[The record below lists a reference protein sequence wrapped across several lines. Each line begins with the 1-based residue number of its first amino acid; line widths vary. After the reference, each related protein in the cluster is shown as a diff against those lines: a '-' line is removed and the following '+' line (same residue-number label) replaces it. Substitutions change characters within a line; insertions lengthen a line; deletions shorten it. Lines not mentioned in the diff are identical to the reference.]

1 MSGTVIKIE
10 NLGKQYRVGEI
21 STGTLSKDFQR
32 WCSRILGKDDPYS
45 KIGQDRAQ
53 SRIKDQNN
61 QFIWAL
67 KDIHFEVK
75 QGEVLGIVGKNGA
88 GKSTLL
94 KILSQVT
101 SPTTGE
107 VRIKGRIASLLEIGT
122 GFHSELT
129 GRENIYLNGAILG
142 MTKREIRIK
151 FDQIVDFSGIEQ
163 YIDTP
168 VKRYSSGMYVRLAFS
183 VAAHLEPEILIVDEV
198 LAVGDSEFQKKCL
211 GKMQDVSQKEGRT
224 VLFVSH
230 NLSTVE
236 NLCKNSIL
244 LEKGRLKEFDAT
256 SRIII
261 DYLNNKNEI
270 ELNLND
276 RNDRKGNGLIKFTK
290 INISDSLRKTDKRVF
305 IGSPME
311 INIELSKHVDIKLL
325 NFKVAIGIDNESGTR
340 ITIIDSEVSGIN
352 YFEITEKSILIKIVI
367 ERLTLFPGKYYYTLF
382 TSLNSDICDWIVNAG
397 SFNVDPGDFY
407 GTGKLPPS
415 NQAKILL
422 DYRFKSND

>member
-1 MSGTVIKIE
+1 
-10 NLGKQYRVGEI
+10 
-21 STGTLSKDFQR
+21 
-32 WCSRILGKDDPYS
+32 
-45 KIGQDRAQ
+45 
-53 SRIKDQNN
+53 
-61 QFIWAL
+61 
-67 KDIHFEVK
+67 
-75 QGEVLGIVGKNGA
+75 
-88 GKSTLL
+88 
-94 KILSQVT
+94 
-101 SPTTGE
+101 
-107 VRIKGRIASLLEIGT
+107 
-122 GFHSELT
+122 
-129 GRENIYLNGAILG
+129 